1 MSNEATRAATAA
13 ERDPQVAA
21 AASLAQQH
29 APARTHAP
37 APGPDAPASGPDAP
51 APRPDAPA
59 SNGPAPATDRAGHI
73 EQHGIDVIP
82 ASERHGRSRELF
94 WVWMSANVVYL
105 YFVLGGVLVLLG
117 LSVWEALAIT
127 VIGNL
132 WWAAVGWLAVSG
144 PASGTP
150 SVTIMRAMFGIRGN
164 RVFGAGLGV
173 AIGLFYEIINIAVAT
188 LAANALLGIL
198 GIGLPPGAEW
208 VVLVIVAALSFVFG
222 VYGHGTIL
230 RLSPYFSA
238 ALAVAFVILAVFV
251 LGAADFEYIA
261 APMPEGEHWAALL
274 LGYAIIASG
283 PLSWGTGADYA
294 RYLPATTSKR
304 SVVWWTALGGFIPA
318 VLIGGLGVVAA
329 TAIDMTDPQ
338 LTIGEI
344 VPAWFTPIFLAIV
357 VLGSITNN
365 VLVAYSTGLYAQG
378 LGIRVS
384 RAATVVIT
392 GAIATAAAG
401 WFIFIAPSFLDT
413 LNASLELSV
422 TVLGPLVAVY
432 AVDILLRR
440 NRYDGVA
447 LSDERRTSPFWYH
460 GGVFWPGTIA
470 MVVATTVAVL
480 MANTTLYVG
489 PIANALGGAD
499 LSALVGPVLAGGLY
513 AALWLGT
520 RPYRDPAFRPAATPA
535 GENETVTD
543 AAASAARNLEE
554 IA

>member
-1 MSNEATRAATAA
+1 MSNEATRAATATTPG
-13 ERDPQVAA
+13 EPQ
-21 AASLAQQH
+21 ASAGPAQPDA
-29 APARTHAP
+29 APAAP
-37 APGPDAPASGPDAP
+37 AHTSASPAPATP
-51 APRPDAPA
+51 ADPTDPA
-59 SNGPAPATDRAGHI
+59 DQAPATDRAGHI

-82 ASERHGRSRELF
+82 ASERHGRPRELF

-188 LAANALLGIL
+188 LAANALLGLL
-198 GIGLPPGAEW
+198 GVPLPAGTEW
-208 VVLVIVAALSFVFG
+208 AVLVVVAALSFVLG
-222 VYGHGTIL
+222 VYGHATIM
-230 RLSPYFSA
+230 RLAPYFSA
-238 ALAVAFVILAVFV
+238 ALAVAFVVLAVFV
-251 LGAADFEYIA
+251 LQAADFGYTP
-261 APMPEGEHWAALL
+261 APMPEADHWAMLL

-318 VLIGGLGVVAA
+318 VLIGGLGVIAA

-392 GAIATAAAG
+392 GVIATAAAG

-422 TVLGPLVAVY
+422 TVLGPLVAVD
-432 AVDILLRR
+432 AIDILLRR

-447 LSDERRTSPFWYH
+447 LSDERRISPFWYR

-499 LSALVGPVLAGGLY
+499 LSALVGPVLAGVLY
-513 AALWLGT
+513 AVLWLT
-520 RPYRDPAFRPAATPA
+520 TAPYRDAALRPGASA
-535 GENETVTD
+535 GHDEMTD
-543 AAASAARNLEE
+543 AAASAARDLEE
-554 IA
+554 TA